1 MSVLQ
6 MVPISLG
13 RHARPETTAG
23 IPRPFTTLTC
33 HKPHT
38 LTNEQ
43 GPPPTHPLSS
53 VGAHTLAALRKEVT
67 IFKRRQHL
75 LQALQVI
82 IIENGSVDFIYPCFF
97 FTRTY
102 CICACYAKETSFDFI
117 ELFLA
122 MPCIWM
128 PIAASQMCCVYI
140 VQSCVMQMKGKV

>member
-23 IPRPFTTLTC
+23 VPRPFTTLTS

-43 GPPPTHPLSS
+43 ELTHPLSS

-82 IIENGSVDFIYPCFF
+82 S
-97 FTRTY
+97 
-102 CICACYAKETSFDFI
+102 
-117 ELFLA
+117 
-122 MPCIWM
+122 
-128 PIAASQMCCVYI
+128 
-140 VQSCVMQMKGKV
+140 